1 MTIRTRTKSLT
12 AALVVGMALPV
23 AGCSL
28 SLQDLSVGRSP
39 DGPSYQISAQFD
51 GVDRVVPGAEVRV
64 GQEVVGRV
72 SDVSTRDFTARIE
85 MRIRD
90 DVPIPQDATA
100 RIELPTALGNPFVR
114 LDVGDAA
121 GAPMSEGD
129 TIPLDRTSR
138 GPDIES
144 GLAALATVLNGSG
157 IDQMHAIMN
166 ELTVAF
172 AGRSDKVRELVDM
185 LNDTLGV
192 VDDHRD
198 ELDRAMVASNAFAA
212 ELAAGQPTLDRA
224 MTGLAPALDLLVSQR
239 DQIVALIGEASRLS
253 REAQHVLGSAGSEL
267 SAEISDAGAVL
278 TALDGFESQLAPTL
292 NSVATFL
299 GGFAAATPGDYT
311 TFDGTFDVTAVIAK
325 LLTGSAPLEVPEART
340 LPEVLAGGVR

>member
-1 MTIRTRTKSLT
+1 MTIRTRTTSLT
-12 AALVVGMALPV
+12 AALIVGATLPA

-28 SLQDLSVGRSP
+28 SLQELSVGRSP
-39 DGPSYQISAQFD
+39 DGRSYEITAQFD

-64 GQEVVGRV
+64 GQDVVGRV
-72 SDVSTRDFTARIE
+72 SDVSTRDFTAEVE

-90 DVPIPQDATA
+90 DVPIPRDATA
-100 RIELPTALGNPFVR
+100 RIELPTALGNPFIR
-114 LDVGDAA
+114 LDVADAA
-121 GAPMSEGD
+121 GGPMSEGD
-129 TIPLDRTSR
+129 VLPLSQTSR

-157 IDQMHAIMN
+157 IDQIHAIMN

-172 AGRSDKVRELVDM
+172 TGRSDKIRELVDM

-212 ELAAGQPTLDRA
+212 ELAAGQPVLDRA
-224 MTGLAPALDLLVSQR
+224 MTDLAPVVDLLVSQR
-239 DQIVALIGEASRLS
+239 DQITALMGEASRLS
-253 REAQHVLGSAGSEL
+253 REAERILGSAGPAL
-267 SAEISDAGAVL
+267 STEIGDAGTVL
-278 TALDGFESQLAPTL
+278 AALDGFESELAPTL

-325 LLTGSAPLEVPEART
+325 LLTGSAPLSVPEART
-340 LPEVLAGGVR
+340 LPEVLGGGVR